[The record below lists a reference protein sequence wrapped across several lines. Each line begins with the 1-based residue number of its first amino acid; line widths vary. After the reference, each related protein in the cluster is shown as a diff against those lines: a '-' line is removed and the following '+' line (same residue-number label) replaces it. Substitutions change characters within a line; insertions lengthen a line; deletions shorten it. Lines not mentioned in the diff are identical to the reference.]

1 MIMAAK
7 VEKSGDAVVV
17 AKNLSTGYGDFVVH
31 KNLNFEVARGEI
43 FVILGG
49 SGCGKSTL
57 LKHLIGLNPPLAGEI
72 LINGRN
78 FAKASEKEKLEIMR
92 GFGVL
97 YQSGALFSSMTI
109 EENVSLPLT
118 TFTKLPRSVV
128 ESMAKVKLSL
138 VDLQGFEDFLPGE
151 ISGGMKKRAGLARAM
166 ALDPEILF
174 FDEPSAG
181 LDPISSAELDQ
192 LILSLRE
199 ETGATMIIVTHELDS
214 IFTVADRV
222 IILDKESAGI
232 IEQGD
237 PRELRENSPNEWV
250 RRFLNRDSMKR

>member
-1 MIMAAK
+1 MSEQAENKGEAA
-7 VEKSGDAVVV
+7 VLAR
-17 AKNLSTGYGDFVVH
+17 NLSTGYGDFVVH

-72 LINGRN
+72 FINGAN
-78 FAKASEKEKLEIMR
+78 LTAASEEEKVEIMR

-118 TFTKLPRSVV
+118 TFTGLPRGIV
-128 ESMAKVKLSL
+128 ESMARVKLSL
-138 VDLQGFEDFLPGE
+138 VDLQGFEDFMPGE

-166 ALDPEILF
+166 ALDPDILF

-199 ETGATMIIVTHELDS
+199 ETGVTMIIVTHELDS

-222 IILDKESAGI
+222 IILDKESGGI

-237 PRELRENSPNEWV
+237 PRELRENSSNEWV
-250 RRFLNRDSMKR
+250 RRFLTRDSMTR